1 MVNIKD
7 INIGDRY
14 KFIFDYSEKVH
25 NDFRHLSGDDSRI
38 HTDILFAKKNGFDSV
53 LGYAFALLAFQS
65 NIYGTKFPGGNE
77 LCLKQISNFRKPFYI
92 GDKIEFTLDVNS
104 LNIENKIIGIETL
117 ASNSDGIILYTG
129 SALLQLS
136 LS

>member
-1 MVNIKD
+1 MINIEE

-38 HTDILFAKKNGFDSV
+38 HTDIKFAKKNGFNKV

-65 NIYGTKFPGGNE
+65 NIYGTQFPGGNE

-92 GDKIEFTLDVNS
+92 GDKIEFNLEVSS
-104 LNIENKIIGIETL
+104 LNIENKIIGIET
-117 ASNSDGIILYTG
+117 AVSNSIGSIVYTG

-136 LS
+136 LR